1 MPNIKKLSIAFT
13 GALIAVLSS
22 VVNNSAQAASLKD
35 EYITVQKDVIV
46 DFDENVGV
54 GSNPLNGGTK
64 LDNLWSRYG
73 LQLDSRLQN
82 DIGEG
87 TSELWLYNSNC
98 KPTKNGI
105 SDDGFTNKCTG
116 GDPDLAT
123 GEGEYRNIEYDS
135 PLQGE
140 VLIIQENNGA
150 PDDYANRS
158 NPGTIIFKFTDENG
172 VDFNNI
178 GLLDF
183 DDPGQPIFNFTFF
196 DDTTEEIQFGL
207 DADDKENSGV
217 TVLSKDGDGNALKGD
232 NSLRNYEFDFSQNI
246 KQLDITLPGSGAITY
261 LDFQR
266 TLKRKVPEP
275 TSILGLFFGSVV
287 IASVKRKRS
296 SEK

>member
-1 MPNIKKLSIAFT
+1 MLNIKKLSIAFT
-13 GALIAVLSS
+13 GALIAVLSN

-35 EYITVQKDVIV
+35 EFITVQKDVIV

-54 GSNPLNGGTK
+54 DGNPLNGGTK

-98 KPTKNGI
+98 KPTGNGI
-105 SDDGFTNKCTG
+105 SENGFTNKCTG

-123 GEGEYRNIEYDS
+123 GKGEYRNIEYDS
-135 PLQGE
+135 PLQGK

-150 PDDYANRS
+150 PDDYADRS
-158 NPGTIIFKFTDENG
+158 NPGTITFKFTDENG

-183 DDPGQPIFNFTFF
+183 DDPGQPIFKFTFF
-196 DDTTEEIQFGL
+196 DDKTEEIQFGL
-207 DADDKENSGV
+207 DADENDSRV
-217 TVLSKDGDGNALKGD
+217 TLLSKDGDGNPLKGD
-232 NSLRNYEFDFSQNI
+232 NSLRN
-246 KQLDITLPGSGAITY
+246 
-261 LDFQR
+261 
-266 TLKRKVPEP
+266 
-275 TSILGLFFGSVV
+275 
-287 IASVKRKRS
+287 
-296 SEK
+296 